1 MKQRKKKRLARRNPV
16 VREMLAN
23 PKRNTGRHRKSKMLT
38 ERDQRRLQE
47 R

>member
-1 MKQRKKKRLARRNPV
+1 VKQRKKKRLARRNPV
-16 VREMLAN
+16 VREMLTS
-23 PKRNTGRHRKSKMLT
+23 PKRNAGRHKKSKMLT

>member
-23 PKRNTGRHRKSKMLT
+23 PKRNAGRHKKSKKLS
-38 ERDQRRLQE
+38 ERDQQRLHKA
-47 R
+47 